1 MFVSFLYIW
10 DGKSEVYF
18 RIVGEDDSCK
28 PSIETKTSRVLLW
41 SSIDDHHRHSCFFL
55 LKFTTGRFDCLAF
68 MACRLRLSHLFYISS
83 NL

>member
-1 MFVSFLYIW
+1 MFESFLYIW

-41 SSIDDHHRHSCFFL
+41 SSIADHHRHSCVL
-55 LKFTTGRFDCLAF
+55 FTSLQQVG
-68 MACRLRLSHLFYISS
+68 LRA
-83 NL
+83 